1 MTPVAND
8 ESLSDDVPVV
18 LEDAIGVVID
28 DPGTVTRRELR
39 RRRRRRRWGDRG
51 LELLVIILGLG
62 AIAAGF
68 LGFGLN
74 NPTITNKKD
83 EPLNRNTPPSEAVVK
98 PLFTLLVLEGDL
110 GDPAALSILVPEK
123 DRAGGDIVFVPLGIM
138 AEVPSFGLR
147 PLREVP
153 GLGNKDLLAATV
165 SNLLGMTFDA
175 VDTLKPQQLAEL
187 IAPLGMLSVELSTS
201 VEVPRKA
208 TTTNGIERSGLRVG
222 PGVTN
227 INPDEV
233 FSLFAS
239 VPGESELDR
248 IVRHQAIWESWLAK
262 AADMKSVSAEQSQP
276 ARVPSAVAALAA
288 GATTFHILP
297 VESISGG
304 TDGSDELF
312 RLRDPEAT
320 NLLSELGGSNVSNRI
335 SVQLL
340 NGTGDPGL
348 AQYVAP
354 LLVSTGVQVALT
366 GNAARF
372 DHATTTVVYSDPQDL
387 PAAQAVQSALGLGEV
402 VRSRVGVMLV
412 DVTVVIGKDL
422 ADRVSKEEGQ

>member
-8 ESLSDDVPVV
+8 KSLSDDAPVV
-18 LEDAIGVVID
+18 LEDPINVVID
-28 DPGTVTRRELR
+28 DPGTLTRRELR
-39 RRRRRRRWGDRG
+39 RQRRRRRWGDRG

-74 NPTITNKKD
+74 NPTITNKKA

-98 PLFTLLVLEGDL
+98 PLFTLLVLEDDL

-123 DRAGGDIVFVPLGIM
+123 DRAGGDIVFIPLGIM

-153 GLGNKDLLAATV
+153 GLGNEGLLADTV
-165 SNLLGMTFDA
+165 SNLLGMNFDA
-175 VDTLKPQQLAEL
+175 VDTLNPQQLGEL
-187 IAPLGMLSVELSTS
+187 IAPLGMLPVELSTS
-201 VEVPRKA
+201 VEVQRKS
-208 TTTNGIERSGLRVG
+208 TTTNGTERSGLRVG
-222 PGVTN
+222 PGATN

-233 FSLFAS
+233 FSLFSGAPS
-239 VPGESELDR
+239 ESELDR

-262 AADMKSVSAEQSQP
+262 AGDMEPVSAEQSQP
-276 ARVPSAVAALAA
+276 ARVPSAVAALAS
-288 GATTFHILP
+288 GVTTFHILP

-312 RLRDPEAT
+312 RLRESEAT

-348 AQYVAP
+348 SQYVAP
-354 LLVSTGVQVALT
+354 LLGPAGVQVALT

-372 DHATTTVVYSDPQDL
+372 DHETTTVAYSDPKDL
-387 PAAQAVQSALGLGEV
+387 PAAQAVQAALGLGEV

-412 DVTVVIGKDL
+412 DVTVVIGRDL
-422 ADRVSKEEGQ
+422 AERVSKEEDQ